1 MNCQEI
7 QLTEVIKD
15 IAAGPFGSN
24 LKVSCFVNEGF
35 PIVDGANLKRFKV
48 TDNIT
53 KFVTEEKARSLH
65 RSIAK
70 RGDVIVTIS
79 GTLGQISYI
88 PNNSKY
94 EEYLCSQRQFRVTFD
109 TTKVYVPYLVFYFHT
124 YEGQHKILSF
134 ANQVG
139 VPALS
144 QPLKNFRQITVQLPD
159 IKTQKKIANIVEV
172 LNEKIEENENINNNL
187 EAQAQALMLDY
198 CDKVHDTAPL
208 GTVMSFI
215 NGFAFRSSTYLS
227 NGEYRII
234 TIKNVQDGRV
244 DAQGASFIDAVPT
257 QMKPE
262 CNLQIGDV
270 LLSLTG
276 NVGRVGIVC
285 EDNLLLNQRVAK
297 FQPFDRRNLP
307 FLYFYYRLPETKVRL
322 ETIAKGTAQANLSP
336 VETLKLEFPFDQSLM
351 SELSDSLSGMFS
363 IIENNQIQNL
373 ALAETRDTLLPRL
386 MSGELDVFNLDL

>member
-1 MNCQEI
+1 MKYNQFRFD
-7 QLTEVIKD
+7 EVTTNHDRNRIPLSSVERSKRQGQYRYYGAQGVID
-15 IAAGPFGSN
+15 YVDDYLFDGKYLLIAEDGEN
-24 LKVSCFVNEGF
+24 LKSNKQNIAQIVSGQFWVNNHAHIIQTTEKCNIDYLCYLINSMDLSGYITGSAQ
-35 PIVDGANLKRFKV
+35 PKLSQANM
-48 TDNIT
+48 N
-53 KFVTEEKARSLH
+53 
-65 RSIAK
+65 
-70 RGDVIVTIS
+70 TIS
-79 GTLGQISYI
+79 L
-88 PNNSKY
+88 N
-94 EEYLCSQRQFRVTFD
+94 
-109 TTKVYVPYLVFYFHT
+109 
-124 YEGQHKILSF
+124 
-134 ANQVG
+134 
-139 VPALS
+139 
-144 QPLKNFRQITVQLPD
+144 LPD
-159 IKTQKKIANIVEV
+159 RLIQDKIVSILGILDTKISTN
-172 LNEKIEENENINNNL
+172 NEINKNL

-198 CDKVHDTAPL
+198 CDKVYDTAPL

-215 NGFAFRSSTYLS
+215 NGFAFKSSTYLS

-307 FLYFYYRLPETKVRL
+307 FLYFYYRLPETKVKL

-373 ALAETRDTLLPRL
+373 ALTETRDTLLPRL